1 MLGASGP
8 RNGPGDC
15 RAGFSR
21 VVWPGRFQRVGR
33 YLVDGAHNPPAARA
47 LAAALAGEGLR
58 GLTLVCGF
66 CGDKD
71 IDETLRLL
79 KPHVARALAVRTGN
93 PRSVSPGALAA
104 HLAALGIPSE
114 PCASLRDALS
124 AAEKPE
130 NAGILVCGS
139 LFLAGEALVALGAY
153 PWPADRFDA
162 SELLRPARRATSDI
176 D

>member
-1 MLGASGP
+1 MP
-8 RNGPGDC
+8 
-15 RAGFSR
+15 
-21 VVWPGRFQRVGR
+21 
-33 YLVDGAHNPPAARA
+33 
-47 LAAALAGEGLR
+47 
-58 GLTLVCGF
+58 
-66 CGDKD
+66 
-71 IDETLRLL
+71 
-79 KPHVARALAVRTGN
+79 TGTEAN
-93 PRSVSPGALAA
+93 STKSCAPGALAA